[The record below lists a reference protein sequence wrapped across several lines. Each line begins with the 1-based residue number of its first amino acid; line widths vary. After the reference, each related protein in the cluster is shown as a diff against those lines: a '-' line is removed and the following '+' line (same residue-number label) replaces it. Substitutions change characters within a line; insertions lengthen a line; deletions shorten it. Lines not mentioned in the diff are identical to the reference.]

1 MDDGRIQV
9 DGHASRDL
17 EPSGGR
23 WSIVA
28 EEERPDP
35 ASAFEDCA
43 ARANAIVEA
52 LEPLLDDG
60 RLSTGPVT
68 VQARRRDYDGPVLAH
83 RATAR
88 VEVRASLDHAGAIAE
103 AAMRAGATAL
113 SGPHPDY
120 PDETAVQAELR
131 REAVA
136 DARAKA
142 EAIAGAAGSVLGPAV
157 SVIDDPD
164 TVHVGARYASMESG
178 GDAAGP
184 PVRPGPRTVSATV
197 RVRFELR

>member
-1 MDDGRIQV
+1 VHDQRIEV
-9 DGHASRDL
+9 SGHARRDV

-52 LEPLLDDG
+52 VEPVIGGG

-68 VQARRRDYDGPVLAH
+68 VHARRRDYDGPVVAH
-83 RATAR
+83 RAVAR
-88 VEVRASLDHAGAIAE
+88 VEIAAGLEEAGPIAE
-103 AAMRAGATAL
+103 AAMRAGATGL
-113 SGPHPDY
+113 DGPAPDY
-120 PDETAVQAELR
+120 PDEAALRPELL

-142 EAIAGAAGSVLGPAV
+142 EAIAAAAGRELGPV
-157 SVIDDPD
+157 L
-164 TVHVGARYASMESG
+164 TVTERLDEDRVYARAASMQAESG
-178 GDAAGP
+178 GDGP

-197 RVRFELR
+197 RVVFELG